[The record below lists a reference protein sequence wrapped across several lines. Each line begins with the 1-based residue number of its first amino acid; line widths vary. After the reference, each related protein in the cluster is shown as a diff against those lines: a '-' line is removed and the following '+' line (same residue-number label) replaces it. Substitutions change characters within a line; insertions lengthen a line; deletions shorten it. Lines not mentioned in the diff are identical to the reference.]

1 MNLMDY
7 SLLVGIHDIDKAEE
21 ELNASVES
29 EENGV
34 DEEGNYP
41 PASFT
46 ELVHWILLHQDNF
59 YVCGCILQ
67 LDHPLSSAL
76 HNYEAEKETDLT

>member
-1 MNLMDY
+1 MDY

-34 DEEGNYP
+34 EEGEG
-41 PASFT
+41 T
-46 ELVHWILLHQDNF
+46 HQLHRIL
-59 YVCGCILQ
+59 
-67 LDHPLSSAL
+67 
-76 HNYEAEKETDLT
+76 